1 MDNDKTSKNT
11 NLSGHKNARALQL
24 LSTWCDFN
32 GVAVK
37 KLDSSQV
44 GELVG
49 HIRGIK
55 SDVDA
60 FGDIR
65 SPLVV
70 NNIRNHHNIK

>member
-1 MDNDKTSKNT
+1 MTSKNT

-60 FGDIR
+60 FGDRR